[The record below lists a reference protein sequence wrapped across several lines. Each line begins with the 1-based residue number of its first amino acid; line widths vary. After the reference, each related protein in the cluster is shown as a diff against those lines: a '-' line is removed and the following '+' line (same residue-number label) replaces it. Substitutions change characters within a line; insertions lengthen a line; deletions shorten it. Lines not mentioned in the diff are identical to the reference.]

1 MLLEALSSED
11 DYEGQSLSNSNSSSI
26 NTNTIEHPLPNY
38 STSTDV
44 DQTNLNCS
52 NVHISHN
59 MHIDEYSSE
68 ESNVASEST
77 SCSSTFSDSNDNPD
91 LKLTIAIWAISHNI
105 THSALND
112 LLKRLSKFSEFKE
125 LPKDSRT
132 LLKTPLKTNVR
143 EVGGGI
149 YHHFGIEEEIK
160 DIINYNKNI
169 PAVLSLYVG
178 IDGLPV
184 TTNPPSQL
192 WPILEYFANL
202 LTKKPNIFII
212 GAYHGK
218 TKPVDCNTFL
228 FDFVQEMKVLSID
241 GFTFDNIKIHVE
253 IRTLICDAPAKSFV
267 LNTKGHTGKVSCV
280 RCQNVGKWVTDRV
293 CYTEIGSPLRTHND
307 FMNYKDPIFHNGK
320 TILTELPNFDLV
332 KSIPFD
338 YMHCVCIGVM
348 KKLLLFWIGAPK
360 HKQNMSLPANLINVL
375 DIKLNQ
381 LSEYIPI
388 EFQRRF
394 SENSR
399 KHPLHDASRWKATEL
414 HQCLLYLGFI
424 IFRNFLN
431 SEVYD
436 HYLELF
442 VAIRILSTQSL
453 SDEYIDY
460 ANQLLQHFVLSF
472 KSIYG
477 EIYMSHNI
485 HSLLHLAED
494 VKHFGALNCYSA
506 FPFENFMQ
514 PLKKKIKSGVKPLQQ
529 LARRYAEKRAYSN
542 CMLTNQSNE
551 SCYGPIKLQNIHQN
565 RPMLP
570 DVCEPQFSGWKNE
583 RFSLKLDK
591 ANSCVKLISGVYV
604 LVENIATS
612 SKDNSTICIIGRQF
626 EKLTSF
632 FSKPCDSQLL
642 EIYEASKKSHLKC
655 WAFDDIKEK
664 VIHIPLNDIKSC
676 IIPFLHN

>member
-1 MLLEALSSED
+1 MSKRNINFSKSTRYRNRKRASIMLSEALVSED
-11 DYEGQSLSNSNSSSI
+11 DNEFQYHSNSSSI
-26 NTNTIEHPLPNY
+26 NTDTVVLSLPNY
-38 STSTDV
+38 STTTDVV

-52 NVHISHN
+52 NSHVSHN
-59 MHIDEYSSE
+59 TSLEHLSE
-68 ESNVASEST
+68 ESNEASESI
-77 SCSSTFSDSNDNPD
+77 SCSSISSDSNDNPD
-91 LKLTIAIWAISHNI
+91 LKLTISMWAITHNI
-105 THSALND
+105 THVALTD
-112 LLKRLSKFSEFKE
+112 LLKRLSKFPEFKE
-125 LPKDSRT
+125 LPKNSRT
-132 LLKTPLKTNVR
+132 LLKTPLKTNVK

-149 YHHFGIEEEIK
+149 YHHFGIEEELK
-160 DIINYNKNI
+160 DLIIYNKNI
-169 PAVLSLYVG
+169 PAVLWLYVG

-192 WPILEYFANL
+192 WPILGYFANL
-202 LTKKPNIFII
+202 PTKKPNIFII

-218 TKPVDCNTFL
+218 TKPLDCNTFL
-228 FDFVQEMKVLSID
+228 FDFVRELKVLIID
-241 GFTFDNIKIHVE
+241 GFFFDNKKIHVE
-253 IRTLICDAPAKSFV
+253 IRALICDAPAKSFV

-293 CYTEIGSPLRTHND
+293 CFTEVGSPSRTHND

-360 HKQNMSLPANLINVL
+360 HKQNMSLPATLINAL

-381 LSEYIPI
+381 LSVYIPI

-414 HQCLLYLGFI
+414 RQCLLYLGFI

-431 SEVYD
+431 DEVYD
-436 HYLELF
+436 HFLELF
-442 VAIRILSTQSL
+442 VAIRILSTQS
-453 SDEYIDY
+453 ST
-460 ANQLLQHFVLSF
+460 
-472 KSIYG
+472 
-477 EIYMSHNI
+477 
-485 HSLLHLAED
+485 ED
-494 VKHFGALNCYSA
+494 VKHFGSLNCYSA
-506 FPFENFMQ
+506 FPFESFMQ
-514 PLKKKIKSGVKPLQQ
+514 PLKKKIKTGVRPLQQ
-529 LARRYAEKRAYSN
+529 LARRYAEKRAYSSY
-542 CMLTNQSNE
+542 MLTNQSKE
-551 SCYGPIKLQNIHQN
+551 SCYGPIKLQNVNQN

-570 DVCEPQFSGWKNE
+570 DVCEPQYTGWKNE
-583 RFSLKLDK
+583 SFSLKLDK
-591 ANSCVKLISGVYV
+591 ANSCIKLISGAYV

-626 EKLTSF
+626 EKLSSF
-632 FSKPCDSQLL
+632 FNKPCDSQLL
-642 EIYEASKKSHLKC
+642 KIYEASNTSHLKS

-664 VIHIPLNDIKSC
+664 VIHIPLDDRKSC
-676 IIPFLHN
+676 IIPFLH